1 MSEVRQEYRMHALPA
16 VFLMEADLSEE
27 MVGDL
32 NDYLDDLLQQEDRI
46 SHAGT
51 LVGQIGHGEQLTM
64 DHHHP
69 KIAKFNELIQ
79 IMGADYLK
87 NFSGATVNPF
97 TGKRLVETDE
107 LWSVDSYERDY
118 NPIHD
123 HGTKTV
129 MGISCTCW
137 TKVPQQILDQPT
149 SGTSEYSLY
158 NASGDS
164 DGCISFQYGAGSLM
178 DTERLKPPQSCIL
191 KPEVGKFYMFPSWLQ
206 HMVYPFEG
214 PGERRTVA
222 ANLNVWRVAD
232 DGTKH

>member
-1 MSEVRQEYRMHALPA
+1 MSEVRQEYKMHALPA
-16 VFLMEADLSEE
+16 VFLMEADLSDE
-27 MVGDL
+27 MVSDL
-32 NDYLDDLLQQEDRI
+32 NDYLDDLLQQEDRR

-64 DHHHP
+64 DHNHP
-69 KIAKFNELIQ
+69 KLGKFN
-79 IMGADYLK
+79 
-87 NFSGATVNPF
+87 
-97 TGKRLVETDE
+97 
-107 LWSVDSYERDY
+107 ERDY

-158 NASGDS
+158 NASGNA

-191 KPEVGKFYMFPSWLQ
+191 KPQVGKFYMFPSWLQ

-222 ANLNVWRVAD
+222 ANLNVWRIAD

>member
-16 VFLMEADLSEE
+16 VFLMEADLSNE
-27 MVGDL
+27 MVNDL

-69 KIAKFNELIQ
+69 KLAKFNELIQ

-87 NFSGATVNPF
+87 NFSTATVNPF

-107 LWSVDSYERDY
+107 LWSVHSYERDY

-123 HGTKTV
+123 HGTKTI
-129 MGISCTCW
+129 MGISCTTW

-149 SGTSEYSLY
+149 
-158 NASGDS
+158 
-164 DGCISFQYGAGSLM
+164 AGS
-178 DTERLKPPQSCIL
+178 P
-191 KPEVGKFYMFPSWLQ
+191 
-206 HMVYPFEG
+206 
-214 PGERRTVA
+214 
-222 ANLNVWRVAD
+222 
-232 DGTKH
+232 